1 MPKKA
6 ILVVAG
12 GLIVTIALTIAL
24 DALFT
29 RSTGHDWATAVQ
41 ASATLVLVA
50 VTGVYVWITYRQ
62 MQLQATPL
70 VAIRLAAQEQTAR
83 QVVGVLERMKDNARA
98 LIRDMPRADS
108 RGEPNTDILH
118 ADEAALAEVVI
129 EVSALAP
136 GLPTALA
143 LETIQLP
150 HNFITAGIEV
160 FLFSRACSLEGT
172 AAASAHRD
180 WTWDGARRSYLAE
193 VRDPE
198 RHHPEWDDLVRLT
211 TLHRAVEELTKVE
224 VDIAAYL
231 LSPAQG
237 IRR

>member
-83 QVVGVLERMKDNARA
+83 QVVGVLE
-98 LIRDMPRADS
+98 
-108 RGEPNTDILH
+108 NTDILH